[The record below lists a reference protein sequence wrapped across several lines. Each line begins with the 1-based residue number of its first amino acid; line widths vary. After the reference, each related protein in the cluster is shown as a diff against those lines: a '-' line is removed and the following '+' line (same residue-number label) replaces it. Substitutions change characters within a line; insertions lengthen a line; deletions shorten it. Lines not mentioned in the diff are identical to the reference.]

1 MLDKEIL
8 DKRNNIKH
16 SVEKKK
22 RKIEESIIDFQA
34 WVGQI
39 LFLLLL
45 PSHLHLQTL
54 ALWIIFPSAFSALP
68 DLYGLFF

>member
-34 WVGQI
+34 WVGQTAY
-39 LFLLLL
+39 LVDHGSLKYDL
-45 PSHLHLQTL
+45 PK
-54 ALWIIFPSAFSALP
+54 
-68 DLYGLFF
+68 

>member
-8 DKRNNIKH
+8 DKRNNIEH

-22 RKIEESIIDFQA
+22 RKVEESIIDFQA

-54 ALWIIFPSAFSALP
+54 TLWIIFPSAFSAFP